1 MSALADTPLVHGF
14 PALEREGLVYLDSGA
29 TSQTPR
35 PVLEAME
42 DYYEHHRGSVHRG
55 VYPLAAEAT
64 ELFEGA
70 RERVARFVNWGTA
83 ETIFTGNA
91 TASLNLVAYAWGD
104 ANVGP
109 GDRVVVT
116 DMEHHSN
123 YVPWQ
128 QLALRRGAGLSSV
141 GIDDEGRLD
150 LDQLDR
156 LLAGGDVRVVAVAHI
171 SNVVGTVNPV
181 AEIARRAH
189 AAGAIVVVDG
199 AQAVP
204 QLPVDVAALDV
215 DFYAWTGHKAY
226 GPTGIGVLHG
236 RADLLAAMPPF
247 ISGGHM
253 ISSVSL
259 EETRWAQSPAK
270 FEAGTSA
277 IAEAIGLGAAVDF
290 LEAIGMEDVRA
301 HEREL
306 TGYALEQLR
315 TVPGIT
321 LHGPPDPDDRGALV
335 SFALEGVHPHD
346 VAEILGRQ
354 GVCVRAGHHCAQ
366 PLMRCLGVGAT
377 SRASFAVHNTRE
389 DVDALISG
397 LAEVQRIFA

>member
-1 MSALADTPLVHGF
+1 
-14 PALEREGLVYLDSGA
+14 
-29 TSQTPR
+29 
-35 PVLEAME
+35 
-42 DYYEHHRGSVHRG
+42 
-55 VYPLAAEAT
+55 
-64 ELFEGA
+64 
-70 RERVARFVNWGTA
+70 
-83 ETIFTGNA
+83 
-91 TASLNLVAYAWGD
+91 VAYAWGD

-109 GDRVVVT
+109 GDRIVVT

-123 YVPWQ
+123 FVPWQ
-128 QLALRRGAGLSSV
+128 QLALRRGATLSSV

-150 LDQLDR
+150 LDELDR
-156 LLAGGDVRVVAVAHI
+156 LLAGGDVKVVAVVHV

-189 AAGAIVVVDG
+189 AAGAIAVVDG

-215 DFYAWTGHKAY
+215 DFYAWTAHKAY

-253 ISSVSL
+253 IASVSL

-290 LEAIGMEDVRA
+290 LEGIGMDHVRA

-321 LHGPPDPDDRGALV
+321 LHGPAEADDRGALV

-389 DVDALISG
+389 DVDALIAG
-397 LAEVQRIFA
+397 LAKVIEVFA

>member
-1 MSALADTPLVHGF
+1 MSALADAPLVNEF
-14 PALEREGLVYLDSGA
+14 PSLAREGLVYLDAAA

-35 PVLEAME
+35 TVLEAMD
-42 DYYEHHRGSVHRG
+42 DYYERHRGSVHRG

-104 ANVGP
+104 ANVSA
-109 GDRVVVT
+109 GDRVVVS

-123 YVPWQ
+123 FVPWQ
-128 QLALRRGAGLSSV
+128 LLAQRRGAAISALGV
-141 GIDDEGRLD
+141 DDEGHLD

-156 LLAGGDVRVVAVAHI
+156 LLAGGDVKVVALAHV
-171 SNVVGTVNPV
+171 SNVVGTINPI
-181 AEIARRAH
+181 AEIAHRAH
-189 AAGAIVVVDG
+189 DAGAILVVDG

-204 QLPVDVAALDV
+204 QMPVDVAALDV

-236 RADLLAAMPPF
+236 RADILAAMPPF
-247 ISGGHM
+247 ITGGHM

-259 EETRWAQSPAK
+259 EETRWADSPAK

-290 LEAIGMEDVRA
+290 LQGIGMEHVRE
-301 HEREL
+301 HERDV
-306 TGYALEQLR
+306 TAYALEQLAG
-315 TVPGIT
+315 VPGIT
-321 LHGPPDPDDRGALV
+321 LHGPLDPDDRGALI
-335 SFALEGVHPHD
+335 SFALDGIHPHD
-346 VAEILGRQ
+346 VAEILGRR

-377 SRASFAVHNTRE
+377 SRASFAVHNTRA
-389 DVDALISG
+389 DVDALVAG
-397 LAEVQRIFA
+397 LAEVQEVFA